1 MILIIDNYDSF
12 VYNLAH
18 YLQELGREVEVHRH
32 DVLTIEEIE
41 AKAPEG
47 ILISPGPCDP
57 QKAGISLDV
66 VRRLG
71 GKFPILGVCLGHQC
85 IGEVYGGKIIKAPE
99 PIHGIASMIHH
110 DGKGVFKE
118 IPTPFK
124 AGRYHSLVIDPDE
137 VPDELEVSAR
147 TEDEII
153 MAVRHREQLVIGV
166 QFHPESILTKHGHDL
181 LRNFLDLM
189 AEQSS

>member
-66 VRRLG
+66 VRRFG

-99 PIHGIASMIHH
+99 PIHGISSMIHH